1 MVEISDVIQKRIL
14 ILDGALGTMIQ
25 SYHLNEEDFR
35 GSRFR
40 DLPGQQKGNN
50 DLLTLSCPQVIEEI
64 HERYLRAGADIIET
78 NTFSSQRISMRDY
91 SCEDICGPFNLV
103 R

>member
-40 DLPGQQKGNN
+40 DLPGQQK
-50 DLLTLSCPQVIEEI
+50 
-64 HERYLRAGADIIET
+64 ET
-78 NTFSSQRISMRDY
+78 TTF
-91 SCEDICGPFNLV
+91 
-103 R
+103 

>member
-50 DLLTLSCPQVIEEI
+50 DLLTLSCP
-64 HERYLRAGADIIET
+64 
-78 NTFSSQRISMRDY
+78 
-91 SCEDICGPFNLV
+91 
-103 R
+103 

>member
-40 DLPGQQKGNN
+40 D
-50 DLLTLSCPQVIEEI
+50 
-64 HERYLRAGADIIET
+64 
-78 NTFSSQRISMRDY
+78 
-91 SCEDICGPFNLV
+91 
-103 R
+103 